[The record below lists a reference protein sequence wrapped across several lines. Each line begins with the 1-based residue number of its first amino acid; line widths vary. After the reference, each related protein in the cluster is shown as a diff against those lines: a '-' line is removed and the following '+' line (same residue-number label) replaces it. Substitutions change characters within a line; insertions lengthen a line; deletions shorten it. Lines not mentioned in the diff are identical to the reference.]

1 MSFLPKTF
9 QMRLSSRHSSWVMS
23 LSQYWS
29 LDTPTFRSLTPSFHP
44 RHPKHQHISHCG
56 QKHEEKTTWGIF
68 SEMGETTWWKYEV
81 TKSYNSRARIPMQWR
96 GSVKTRLS
104 GGPCFSPWSWS
115 SLEVADTRNKIQRA
129 YSTNHHVNLNDNK
142 PAIIVIETIMM
153 MMMMMMIMMMMM
165 MLVVVVMV
173 VVVMVVA
180 VVEMGD
186 ELFYD
191 SLWHWKASSNCHS
204 CDRDLLFDHF
214 LDRIKE

>member
-1 MSFLPKTF
+1 MSHEPIPVLILGYTHVSGALPLLSIPGIQNINTSAIAGKNTKRKLHGVFFLK
-9 QMRLSSRHSSWVMS
+9 W
-23 LSQYWS
+23 
-29 LDTPTFRSLTPSFHP
+29 
-44 RHPKHQHISHCG
+44 
-56 QKHEEKTTWGIF
+56 EKLH
-68 SEMGETTWWKYEV
+68 GEN
-81 TKSYNSRARIPMQWR
+81 TKSPKVTTVGPVFQCSDAAPLKP
-96 GSVKTRLS
+96 GSQA
-104 GGPCFSPWSWS
+104 GPCFSPWSWS

-153 MMMMMMIMMMMM
+153 MMMMIMMMMMMM

-191 SLWHWKASSNCHS
+191 SLWHWKA
-204 CDRDLLFDHF
+204 
-214 LDRIKE
+214 IE

>member
-1 MSFLPKTF
+1 MSHEPIPVLILGYTHVPEPYPFFPSQASKT
-9 QMRLSSRHSSWVMS
+9 S
-23 LSQYWS
+23 
-29 LDTPTFRSLTPSFHP
+29 T
-44 RHPKHQHISHCG
+44 HQPLRA
-56 QKHEEKTTWGIF
+56 KHEEKTTWGIF

-129 YSTNHHVNLNDNK
+129 YSTNHHVNFNDNK
-142 PAIIVIETIMM
+142 PAIIVIET
-153 MMMMMMIMMMMM
+153 MMMMM
-165 MLVVVVMV
+165 MLV